1 MSNDNN
7 NGGGVSTVLSL
18 ITAILVFLSI
28 FCYNKWQKTK
38 QKYND
43 EKDKAELLSESISN
57 LSDTAKVYKLK
68 LSDSA
73 SVMAARINEL
83 TVSRNNIKSVLYGK
97 EQELKGAKVNKRN
110 IKSSASVASVV
121 HDSVIVPVYLDTL
134 RNLYTEYKDSFMT
147 IKATIFRDHT
157 ANIKYTDYEDFD
169 LIEKRAPT
177 KRFLFFKWK
186 YRNTYILVP
195 HNPKVWVKK
204 LKVFSFTSR

>member
-7 NGGGVSTVLSL
+7 NGGGASAVLSL
-18 ITAILVFLSI
+18 IAAILVFLSI

-43 EKDKAELLSESISN
+43 EKDKTELLSESISN
-57 LSDTAKVYKLK
+57 LSDTAKVYKMK
-68 LSDSA
+68 LNDSV
-73 SVMAARINEL
+73 SVMAAKVNEL
-83 TVSRNNIKSVLYGK
+83 TISRENIKSVLSEK
-97 EQELKGAKVNKRN
+97 EKELKAAKVSKKE
-110 IKSSASVASVV
+110 IKSITSVATVV
-121 HDSVIVPVYLDTL
+121 KDSVMVPVYLDTL
-134 RNLYTEYKDSFMT
+134 KNLTAEYKDSFMT

>member
-7 NGGGVSTVLSL
+7 NGGGASTVLSL

-43 EKDKAELLSESISN
+43 EKDKTELLSESISN

-68 LSDSA
+68 LNDSV
-73 SVMAARINEL
+73 SVMAVKVNAL
-83 TVSRNNIKSVLYGK
+83 TISRENIKSTLLGK
-97 EQELKGAKVNKRN
+97 EKELKAAKVSKKE
-110 IKSSASVASVV
+110 IKSVASIATTV
-121 HDSVIVPVYLDTL
+121 HDSVMVPVYIDTL
-134 RNLYTEYKDSFMT
+134 KNLTAEYKDSFLT
-147 IKATIFRDHT
+147 IKATIFRNYT

-169 LIEKRAPT
+169 LIAKRAPT
-177 KRFLFFKWK
+177 KRFLFFKWR
-186 YRNTYILVP
+186 YRNTYLLVP

-204 LKVFSFTSR
+204 LKVFEFVSK